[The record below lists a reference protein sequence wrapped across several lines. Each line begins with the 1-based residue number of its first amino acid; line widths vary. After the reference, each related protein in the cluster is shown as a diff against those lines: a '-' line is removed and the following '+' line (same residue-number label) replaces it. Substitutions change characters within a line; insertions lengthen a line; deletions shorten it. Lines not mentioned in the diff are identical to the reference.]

1 MSKILEFE
9 CQNIQW
15 LYRKKFPILAPNLI
29 KAFKI
34 KYLQPIVY
42 MGQEES
48 QVLAGIFSPF

>member
-1 MSKILEFE
+1 MSKISEFE

>member
-9 CQNIQW
+9 SQNIQW

-34 KYLQPIVY
+34 KYLQLIVY
-42 MGQEES
+42 VGQEES
-48 QVLAGIFSPF
+48 QVLAGIFPSF

>member
-1 MSKILEFE
+1 MNKILEFE

-29 KAFKI
+29 KVFKI
-34 KYLQPIVY
+34 KYLQLIVY
-42 MGQEES
+42 VGQEES